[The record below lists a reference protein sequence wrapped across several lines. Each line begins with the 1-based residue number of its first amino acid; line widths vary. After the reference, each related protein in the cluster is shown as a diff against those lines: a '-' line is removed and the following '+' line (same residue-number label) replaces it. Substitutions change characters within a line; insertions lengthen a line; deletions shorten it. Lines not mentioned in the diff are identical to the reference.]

1 MAEMRCYDRDATRGP
16 LEVQRGL
23 GSVPEH
29 GFFNKKD
36 AKLSGEARHQVLR
49 PLEDQLPAQMGKT
62 EQIAYIILR
71 MTMSDFLV

>member
-1 MAEMRCYDRDATRGP
+1 
-16 LEVQRGL
+16 VQQ
-23 GSVPEH
+23 GSETVPEH
-29 GFFNKKD
+29 GLLDEKD

-49 PLEDQLPAQMGKT
+49 PLEDQFPAQMGKT